1 MSGRFA
7 PRALAVWLCL
17 LASCA
22 LIAGCQEAA
31 VPKTAAP
38 AAAPAPA
45 PAPAPAATATGGPV
59 TFAGGNGSSIAEAI
73 LVKGATEVTGV
84 AAEYQWLN
92 DHLPGFRTQQQ
103 ALLEVGGR
111 HYDQLDG
118 VMPNGE
124 RRSVI
129 FDITEF
135 FGKI

>member
-1 MSGRFA
+1 MIGRFA
-7 PRALAVWLCL
+7 PRALAAWLCL
-17 LASCA
+17 LAGCA
-22 LIAGCQEAA
+22 VLAGCQEAA
-31 VPKTAAP
+31 VPKVATSAP
-38 AAAPAPA
+38 AAA
-45 PAPAPAATATGGPV
+45 GPV
-59 TFAGGNGSSIAEAI
+59 TFAGGDGSSIAAAI

-92 DHLPGFRTQQQ
+92 DHLPGFRTERQ
-103 ALLEVGGR
+103 ALLEIGGR

-135 FGKI
+135 FGKV